1 MPEGARCRGSLPA
14 ENATENLVAHRLSDS
29 QALVPEKSRAMH
41 FTVRLREEI
50 ADLMLDPKG
59 RDCRWIDCRG
69 NGQSMIG
76 LKRSNSISRC
86 WSEHAIDWSGV
97 ITVLLQLRLHI

>member
-1 MPEGARCRGSLPA
+1 
-14 ENATENLVAHRLSDS
+14 
-29 QALVPEKSRAMH
+29 
-41 FTVRLREEI
+41 
-50 ADLMLDPKG
+50 MLKLCQTKG

-76 LKRSNSISRC
+76 SKRSNSISRC

-97 ITVLLQLRLHI
+97 ITIQTARIALCDWRLLHSLLLS